1 MGNLIEKAKNY
12 IEGKM
17 WIFMT
22 GSLSTDTLIR
32 GQRFCRFERD
42 IFQKLKRLYE
52 ECEITYAVY
61 YPLVHKKSSIGGD
74 NILFPRLCLATLER
88 ITSCCALFLLCTMAT
103 LEMGDV

>member
-1 MGNLIEKAKNY
+1 MGNGFVALKGI
-12 IEGKM
+12 
-17 WIFMT
+17 
-22 GSLSTDTLIR
+22 S
-32 GQRFCRFERD
+32 
-42 IFQKLKRLYE
+42 FQKLKRLYE